1 MGSGDW
7 NDGMNLVGRAGRG
20 ESVWLAWFL
29 FDVLNRF
36 AELADA
42 QGDGEFG
49 RVCRAQAETVRQSA
63 EKNAWDGRWYRRAY
77 FDDGRALGSAANAEC
92 QIDSIPQSW
101 AVISGAADQARARLA
116 MESVV
121 ERLYLPQD
129 GLVKLLD
136 PPFDSA
142 TLEPGYIKAY
152 PPGVRE
158 NGGHYSHAAIWVAL
172 AFAMLGDKKRAWEL
186 FGALN
191 PVRHADTPGKA
202 EVFRV
207 EPYVMPGD
215 ILTAPPN
222 RGRGGWTWYTGSAG
236 WMYRLAVETLL
247 GLRLEGN
254 KLRLE
259 PLLPDDWE
267 SCRVHY
273 RFKETF
279 YHITF
284 RRVGGPG
291 DRVVRV
297 SADGRDPGG
306 PFIPLADDRA
316 DHQVEVLLG
325 A

>member
-1 MGSGDW
+1 MD
-7 NDGMNLVGRAGRG
+7 
-20 ESVWLAWFL
+20 
-29 FDVLNRF
+29 
-36 AELADA
+36 
-42 QGDGEFG
+42 
-49 RVCRAQAETVRQSA
+49 
-63 EKNAWDGRWYRRAY
+63 
-77 FDDGRALGSAANAEC
+77 
-92 QIDSIPQSW
+92 
-101 AVISGAADQARARLA
+101 
-116 MESVV
+116 SVV

-136 PPFDSA
+136 PPFDTS

-191 PVRHADTPGKA
+191 PIHHADTPEKM
-202 EVFRV
+202 EIFRV

-215 ILTAPPN
+215 ILAAPLHK
-222 RGRGGWTWYTGSAG
+222 GRGGWTWYTGSAG

-247 GLRLEGN
+247 GLRLEGD

-259 PLLPDDWE
+259 PMLPDKWE

-297 SADGRDPGG
+297 SIDGRDTGG
-306 PFIPLADDRA
+306 PFISLADDRA
-316 DHQVEVLLG
+316 DHLVEVFLG